1 MIFPRSV
8 TEEALGR
15 LPAALGRKGKYEG
28 FSLGHGAGP
37 RWMRYWKLL
46 DETGCY
52 RTRFKRDY
60 YQCMKDFRAGAGSKY
75 PRNLAYEEKCLEAQ
89 GYKLGADTNSNH
101 HEFAK
106 PLP

>member
-1 MIFPRSV
+1 MKALALVTVLALGGCATGNYWTKPGV
-8 TEEALGR
+8 TEQ
-15 LPAALGRKGKYEG
+15 
-28 FSLGHGAGP
+28 
-37 RWMRYWKLL
+37 
-46 DETGCY
+46 D
-52 RTRFKRDY
+52 FKRDY

-89 GYKLGADTNSNH
+89 GYKMGADTNSNH